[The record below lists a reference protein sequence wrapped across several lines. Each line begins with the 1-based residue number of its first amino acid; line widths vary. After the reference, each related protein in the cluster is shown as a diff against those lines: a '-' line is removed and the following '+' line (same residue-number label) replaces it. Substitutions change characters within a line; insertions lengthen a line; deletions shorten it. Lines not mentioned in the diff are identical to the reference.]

1 MIFTACTLYPVPCT
15 LHMAPHSLPT
25 DPAEAAVRDE
35 RRPPG
40 FFQRLARSRTA
51 LLSLIFIN
59 VLALAVLVGPML
71 YGVDPTHTDF
81 ASNNAPPSMAHVLG
95 TDRLGHD
102 TLARLLAGLRVSLLV
117 AAVVE
122 VINILVGAPLG

>member
-1 MIFTACTLYPVPCT
+1 M
-15 LHMAPHSLPT
+15 
-25 DPAEAAVRDE
+25 RDE

-40 FFQRLARSRTA
+40 FFQRLARGRTA
-51 LLSLIFIN
+51 LLSLVFIIAIT
-59 VLALAVLVGPML
+59 LAALVGPAI

-81 ASNNAPPSMAHVLG
+81 TSINAPPSLAHVLG

-122 VINILVGAPLG
+122 VINILVGAPLGLLAG